1 MCQALQ
7 RPHWDKTEPFT
18 APWFVLE
25 GAEIDGKQRC
35 EWAACRGVVRGRREI
50 RQREEDKE
58 GGFKDG
64 AREGLPEKVAFG
76 QRPEGVLWLSG
87 EAGVASAKA
96 LRWVRAQWIQ
106 KQGGSQGGGGE

>member
-1 MCQALQ
+1 MMLFGKLVSYTLTLFMKNL
-7 RPHWDKTEPFT
+7 RP
-18 APWFVLE
+18 FVCLYVCVCTCVCLCVCIKYE
-25 GAEIDGKQRC
+25 
-35 EWAACRGVVRGRREI
+35 REI

-64 AREGLPEKVAFG
+64 AREGLPKKVAFG

-106 KQGGSQGGGGE
+106 RQGGSQWGGGE